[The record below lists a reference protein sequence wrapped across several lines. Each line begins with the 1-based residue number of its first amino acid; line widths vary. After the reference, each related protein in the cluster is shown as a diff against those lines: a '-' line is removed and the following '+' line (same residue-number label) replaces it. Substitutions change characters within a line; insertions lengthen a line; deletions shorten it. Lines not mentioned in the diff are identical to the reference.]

1 MQWVS
6 AKGLSAECCL
16 TKSHVVRFI
25 VAVVKIW
32 LLLFVEAILATY
44 DWNCSLYEMAQSCAN
59 AIKLFYPLSLLLPQ
73 SKLERLSLA
82 RILFFFMYVGK
93 NAAY

>member
-1 MQWVS
+1 
-6 AKGLSAECCL
+6 
-16 TKSHVVRFI
+16 
-25 VAVVKIW
+25 
-32 LLLFVEAILATY
+32 
-44 DWNCSLYEMAQSCAN
+44 MAQSCAN